1 MRVPAACDWGKIV
14 VDLLLRVFALGVGAC
29 FAYEVWRMFG
39 DRAETEPGWVASLMG
54 ETLDQ
59 EATPVRFWVFVVCE
73 TLIAAVFIV
82 AAFLPPAQMRALL
95 NSVVI

>member
-1 MRVPAACDWGKIV
+1 MDIV
-14 VDLLLRVFALGVGAC
+14 LRLLALGIGAA

-39 DRAETEPGWVASLMG
+39 DRAEAEPGWVAALMG

>member
-1 MRVPAACDWGKIV
+1 MDIV
-14 VDLLLRVFALGVGAC
+14 LRLLALGIGAV

-39 DRAETEPGWVASLMG
+39 DREEPGWVAALMG

-59 EATPVRFWVFVVCE
+59 EATPIRFWVFVVCE
-73 TLIAAVFIV
+73 SLIAAIFVV

-95 NSVVI
+95 DSVVI